1 MAAFISK
8 VTAGEFNQRIR
19 LKSISSTEDDFGGRE
34 ESYSTHTTVWA
45 NKNVKSLRDVK
56 EKFEGKEL
64 QSYSRFVY
72 TIRYSSET
80 ATIKSNWVLE
90 EVSTSETYDIIGFV
104 IDPRKEFIEI
114 FVKQDLPTE
123 SIV

>member
-1 MAAFISK
+1 MAFISK
-8 VTAGEFNQRIR
+8 IQAGDFNQRIK
-19 LKSISSTEDDFGGRE
+19 LKSLNSTQDDFGGI
-34 ESYSTHTTVWA
+34 STTYSTHATVWA

-56 EKFEGKEL
+56 EKFEGNEL

-80 ATIKSNWVLE
+80 KVIKSNWEIE
-90 EVSTSETYDIIGFV
+90 EVSTGESYDILGYV

-123 SIV
+123 SPI

>member
-1 MAAFISK
+1 M
-8 VTAGEFNQRIR
+8 
-19 LKSISSTEDDFGGRE
+19 
-34 ESYSTHTTVWA
+34 WA

-56 EKFEGKEL
+56 EKFEGNEL

-80 ATIKSNWVLE
+80 KVIQSNWIIE
-90 EVSTSETYDIIGFV
+90 EVSTGETYDILGYV

-114 FVKQDLPTE
+114 FVNQDLPTE
-123 SIV
+123 SPI